1 MPIMLEKRTLHDLL
15 LGGLGIEL
23 PIRGGYGGSRE
34 DPIIITVP
42 DADGVALTRFQTL
55 HALGRG
61 RGIFWRTVANTLL
74 GDEWSGIEQ
83 FKIETVRLTETQM
96 ITRTENFYFDVSAAI
111 AARRRWHSPPVIAH
125 QDVSG
130 LVFPFEIGW
139 LHFDKGENNERD
151 TPGEGHSLNYKA
163 PGIACSLN
171 VYDRGLA
178 SIPDDVADSVV
189 REEFETASRDI
200 ATHRPDFEALPDQ
213 PPSDGCL
220 ERYYRIGEGR
230 QASLLWLTTS
240 RGRFVKAR
248 VTWVRDH
255 FIDEAAMTFI
265 ATVGAHL
272 RRSGPLPTTRAH

>member
-1 MPIMLEKRTLHDLL
+1 MVEERSLHDLL

-34 DPIIITVP
+34 DPIIVTAP
-42 DADGVALTRFQTL
+42 DADGAALTRFLTL

-74 GDEWSGIEQ
+74 GDQWPGIEQ

-111 AARRRWHSPPVIAH
+111 AARRRWQSPLVIAH

-139 LHFDKGENNERD
+139 LHFDKSENNELD
-151 TPGEGHSLNYKA
+151 APGLGHNLNYKA
-163 PGIACSLN
+163 PGIICSLY
-171 VYDRGLA
+171 VYDRGLP
-178 SIPDDVADSVV
+178 SIPDDVANIVV
-189 REEFETASRDI
+189 QEEFETAARDI

-213 PPSDGCL
+213 PPEEDCL
-220 ERYYRIGEGR
+220 ERYYRVGEGQ

-240 RGRFVKAR
+240 RGRFIKAR

-265 ATVGAHL
+265 AAVLANI
-272 RRSGPLPTTRAH
+272 RSLGPLPTIRAH